1 MEELLCKLES
11 QDTEES
17 RKSVTRL
24 QSMLRAERN
33 PILLGELVE
42 FYFATRSKR
51 AVKVLSSLREAYSQV
66 RPRYGTCGAEPVL
79 SVLFR
84 AQPSPSQL
92 DCPLTLTLVQQY
104 LIP

>member
-24 QSMLRAERN
+24 QSILRAERN

-66 RPRYGTCGAEPVL
+66 RPRYGTCGAGPTNSL
-79 SVLFR
+79 GCR
-84 AQPSPSQL
+84 AL
-92 DCPLTLTLVQQY
+92 CLVQGTAFT
-104 LIP
+104 L

>member
-11 QDTEES
+11 LDMEES

-33 PILLGELVE
+33 PVFLGELVE

-51 AVKVLSSLREAYSQV
+51 AVKVLTSLREAYSQV
-66 RPRYGTCGAEPVL
+66 RPRSGTWTHKD
-79 SVLFR
+79 FR
-84 AQPSPSQL
+84 AF
-92 DCPLTLTLVQQY
+92 CLVQGTAFT
-104 LIP
+104 L